1 MSTSWGP
8 DTSAHPQ
15 EQALGASDAAEREPA
30 SLGIDIKVLGRQL
43 MTNEIT
49 ATNRRGDV
57 TVFNPEAIRAEV
69 VKAHPDLSCSSQS
82 KGSSVWVVVLRL
94 DTPKARESKN
104 ADTHLCLLCAIDA
117 NLHKAA
123 AGIDPG
129 FHDISSC
136 LLRCS
141 DSGNGMRHLN
151 SKHQNFSNVEIA
163 VAKSSVKRAA
173 SSMNIETAFARQSKH
188 ARPNAEQAKVIE
200 KMRTI
205 KFCRMVAQ
213 SPSNLPFSFGAQPA
227 VKGAFLAYS
236 TESWRTVTSEVL
248 KNFKLPGPAAVRS
261 NLLADHANFQKF
273 VVADFK
279 RLRAFHYDMPF
290 AQGMHDMW
298 TSVTGAGFIGLSGD
312 SKHTFSQP
320 L

>member
-15 EQALGASDAAEREPA
+15 EQAPGASDAAEHEHA

-69 VKAHPDLSCSSQS
+69 VKAHPDLRCSSQT

-129 FHDISSC
+129 FHDLSSC
-136 LLRCS
+136 LLRCG

-151 SKHQNFSNVEIA
+151 SKHKNFSNVVIA

-236 TESWRTVTSEVL
+236 TESWRTVTPEVL
-248 KNFKLPGPAAVRS
+248 VDGVDRLERVLLLGGPARDERNLPVGPVVQGPLRPTGEQPRVGVAVDEPHDV
-261 NLLADHANFQKF
+261 APEHAEL
-273 VVADFK
+273 VSPPD
-279 RLRAFHYDMPF
+279 P
-290 AQGMHDMW
+290 GM
-298 TSVTGAGFIGLSGD
+298 SPEVL
-312 SKHTFSQP
+312 
-320 L
+320 